1 MYLRPMILITGG
13 TGLLGSHLLYYLASG
28 GNQVRATYRNT
39 TKIEQVKKLFSFYSK
54 EKADAYF
61 EQIEWVRAD
70 VLDIP
75 AMEQAF
81 QDVTTVYH
89 LAAIVSYSRKD
100 FALMMKTNRE
110 GTANMV
116 NLALDF
122 GVEKF
127 CFISSTSAVSINYED
142 RKAPLIEANKW
153 VQTTNTSGYAISKYS
168 SEKEVWRGI
177 EEGLNAVIINPS
189 IILGAGNWTE
199 SSLKIVQLVAKGFP
213 FYSSGANA
221 VIDVR
226 DVVECMLLLCV
237 EKNVPPD
244 RYLCTGTMISFHE
257 LMNKLADELGTKR
270 PKWKTNKVLSNLAL
284 FTDFIK
290 GLFSG
295 KRTLTRESVETAM
308 STTKY
313 DNSKLTKI
321 LNFEF
326 RPLEE
331 TIQFTVKGKIM

>member
-1 MYLRPMILITGG
+1 MILVTGG

-28 GNQVRATYRNT
+28 GNNVRATYRNP
-39 TKIEQVKKLFSFYSK
+39 TKIEQVKRLFSFYSK
-54 EKADAYF
+54 EQADVYF
-61 EQIEWVRAD
+61 EQIEWVQAD

-75 AMEQAF
+75 ALEQAF
-81 QDVTTVYH
+81 QDVTIVYH
-89 LAAIVSYSRKD
+89 LAAIVSYNRKD
-100 FALMMKTNRE
+100 FSNMMKTNRE

-189 IILGAGNWTE
+189 IILGAGNWGE
-199 SSLKIVQLVAKGFP
+199 SSLKIVQLAAKGFP
-213 FYSSGANA
+213 FYSAGANA
-221 VIDVR
+221 VVDVR
-226 DVVECMLLLCV
+226 DVVECMLLCV
-237 EKNVPPD
+237 KNNVSPD
-244 RYLCTGTMISFHE
+244 RYLCTGTMISFHD
-257 LMNKLADELGTKR
+257 LMNQLADELGTKR
-270 PKWKTNKVLSNLAL
+270 PKWKTNKLLSNLAL
-284 FTDFIK
+284 FGDFIK
-290 GLFSG
+290 GIFSG
-295 KRTLTRESVETAM
+295 KRTLTRESIETAM
-308 STTKY
+308 STTTY
-313 DNSKLTKI
+313 DSSKLKRV

-326 RPLEE
+326 RPLED
-331 TIQFTVKGKIM
+331 TIKFTAKGRNLNS